1 MWNDFSFTIVFLG
14 SLVTQGSRKKNLL
27 GNVLLVACPAVIVF
41 TTPAPR
47 EALAVSTGNGYHLLR
62 KTSGV
67 LSIAATTEFE
77 EDIDGG
83 ALGGAAGRSSSSH
96 H

>member
-1 MWNDFSFTIVFLG
+1 
-14 SLVTQGSRKKNLL
+14 
-27 GNVLLVACPAVIVF
+27 
-41 TTPAPR
+41 
-47 EALAVSTGNGYHLLR
+47 
-62 KTSGV
+62 V